1 MRIIS
6 LVPSITELLHYLGL
20 NDETVGI
27 TKFCVHPEEWYHTK
41 PRVGGTKNVNIPAVK
56 ALHPTLIIAGKE
68 ENIKEQVNELS
79 LSSEILLT
87 DVSHFDDALQMIGTI
102 GTLTGKTPIAN
113 RLISRIQQLFEN
125 TGLYEP
131 VTAAYL
137 IWKSPW
143 MTVGRDTFISS
154 MMKKAGFRN
163 ITDQQTR
170 YPEITL
176 QELREM
182 QPQYVFLSSE
192 PYPFKEEDVA
202 AVQEQLP
209 YSKVMLVNGEMFSW
223 YGSRMLYATE
233 YFKKLRESLF
243 LSDELTV

>member
-27 TKFCVHPEEWYHTK
+27 TKFCVHPEEWYQTK

-56 ALHPTLIIAGKE
+56 ALHPTLIIASKE

-79 LSSEILLT
+79 LFSEILLT

-102 GTLTGKTPIAN
+102 GTLTGRTHFAN
-113 RLISRIQQLFEN
+113 RLISRIQELFEN

-131 VTAAYL
+131 VTATYL

-176 QELREM
+176 QKLREM

-202 AVQEQLP
+202 IVQEQLP
-209 YSKVMLVNGEMFSW
+209 HSKVMLVNGEMFSW
-223 YGSRMLYATE
+223 YGSRMLHAAG
-233 YFKKLRESLF
+233 YFKEFRNTIKS
-243 LSDELTV
+243 